1 MVTRRERAGL
11 LALVCDVYCEN
22 HNKHTFPFGI
32 RRQVWYLIVPIT
44 DPCCLSYFDMSQ
56 RQNLKTKWEIC
67 RFLKVFSTQLQS
79 FGLAAHKNSTCLNLA
94 LAVSVCLLAS
104 MGASFDF
111 KCAYD

>member
-11 LALVCDVYCEN
+11 LALVFDVYCEN
-22 HNKHTFPFGI
+22 HNKHTL
-32 RRQVWYLIVPIT
+32 V
-44 DPCCLSYFDMSQ
+44 
-56 RQNLKTKWEIC
+56 
-67 RFLKVFSTQLQS
+67 QS
-79 FGLAAHKNSTCLNLA
+79 FGLAAHKNSTFLNLA